1 MNLFKQVNLD
11 IEKLEKLE
19 KIKHHRYT
27 KQLSAAAG
35 CLAFAI
41 VVTAVPVHGM
51 QVTPLKAR
59 ESLAALELAAVEESQ
74 KVPYAGGAVAIAD
87 ALNSNLSGKSISIE
101 AYELAAVTSTFD
113 YAAEPQIGVAVV
125 DTCVNIRAEASEDG
139 EVLGKLYNGSVAYVS
154 GEENGFYYVTSGDVT
169 GYLKS
174 EYLILGNDALIAEAG
189 TRTALVNED
198 IDGLRVRKTPDMDA
212 KILEIVRGGE
222 DLQVVDETNE
232 EWVGVIVEDGTGYVS
247 REFVSISTVYNYA
260 ESKEAEALRLARE
273 AAAKKSAAEAASRMA
288 NSSTSQPVQSD
299 SGKKYAAPS
308 GASGSSVANYAS
320 QFVGNPYRYGGSS
333 LTNGTDCSGF
343 VMSVY
348 GAYGVSLP
356 HSSTALRSAGYGVST
371 SDMQPGDIVCYSG
384 HVGIYVGNNTIVH
397 ASNRRTGIKYTSPV
411 NYRKILAVRRIF

>member
-11 IEKLEKLE
+11 LEKLEKLE

-27 KQLSAAAG
+27 KQLSTAAG
-35 CLAFAI
+35 CLAFALA
-41 VVTAVPVHGM
+41 VTAIPVHGM

-59 ESLAALELAAVEESQ
+59 ESIAALELAAVEDSQ

-87 ALNSNLSGKSISIE
+87 ALNSNLSGRSISIE

-113 YAAEPQIGVAVV
+113 YEAEPQIGVAVV

-154 GEENGFYYVTSGDVT
+154 GEENGFYHITSGDVT

-174 EYLILGNDALIAEAG
+174 EYLVLGNDALIAEAG
-189 TRTALVNED
+189 TRTAIVKVE
-198 IDGLRVRKTPDMDA
+198 GLRVRKSPDTDA
-212 KILEIVRGGE
+212 KILEVVRDGE

-247 REFVSISTVYNYA
+247 REYVDISTVYTFA

-288 NSSTSQPVQSD
+288 SSNAAQTVKSD
-299 SGKKYAAPS
+299 SGRKYAAPS
-308 GASGSSVANYAS
+308 GASGQSVANYAS

-348 GAYGVSLP
+348 SAFGVSLP
-356 HSSTALRSAGYGVST
+356 HSSYSLRSSGYGVSA

-397 ASNRRTGIKYTSPV
+397 ASNRRTGIKYTSPA